1 MTFIDEARINVYA
14 GSGGNGCVSFRR
26 ERNIAFGGPDGG
38 NGGGGGDVVARVD
51 TSVQDLAFFRY
62 RRHFKAGRGGDGA
75 GRLRAG
81 RQGDSVELKVPLGC
95 VVLGEDKKTMLADM
109 DAAPLSVV
117 LCRGG
122 TGGVGN
128 HGFKS
133 SLNRTP
139 RRYTKGTA
147 GETRCLWLR
156 LKVLSDVGLLGMPN
170 AGKSTLLSFISAAR
184 PAIAAYPF
192 TTLHPILGVVE
203 HHSERLIF
211 ADLPGL
217 VAGADEGVGLGH
229 RFLGHAERCRCFV
242 HLVDGQG
249 EDLET
254 AYDHVMTALSSY
266 GYGLANKAHFLCLS
280 KVDGMTADG
289 MAERSERLQRHSGRA
304 VFPLSAHSGFGIES
318 LLAAVFAHV
327 FSSQAESASSS
338 VQAWQPL

>member
-1 MTFIDEARINVYA
+1 MTFIDEALISVFA
-14 GSGGNGCVSFRR
+14 GDGGHGCVSFRR

-38 NGGGGGDVVARVD
+38 NGGDGGHIVARVD
-51 TSVQDLAFFRY
+51 TALQDLAFFRY

-81 RQGDSVELKVPLGC
+81 RQGDSVVLSLPLGC
-95 VVLGEDKKTMLADM
+95 VVLGEDKKTLLADM
-109 DAAPLSVV
+109 DTADLSVV

-133 SLNRTP
+133 SVARAP

-156 LKVLSDVGLLGMPN
+156 LKLLSDVGLLGMPN
-170 AGKSTLLSFISAAR
+170 AGKSTFLSYLSAAR
-184 PAIAAYPF
+184 PEIAAYPF
-192 TTLHPILGVVE
+192 TTVHPILGVVSYQE
-203 HHSERLIF
+203 ERLIF

-217 VAGADEGVGLGH
+217 VAGAHAGVGLGH
-229 RFLGHAERCRCFV
+229 RFLGHAERCRCLI
-242 HLVDGQG
+242 HLVDGQE

-254 AYDHVMTALSSY
+254 AYDHVMTAVSSY
-266 GYGLANKAHFLCLS
+266 GCGLADKLHFLCLS
-280 KVDGMTADG
+280 KVDGMAADV
-289 MAERSERLQRHSGRA
+289 MAERRQRLQRHSGQV
-304 VFPLSAHSGFGIES
+304 VFPLSAHSGFGVES
-318 LLAAVFAHV
+318 LLAAVF
-327 FSSQAESASSS
+327 SSVSESAVSS